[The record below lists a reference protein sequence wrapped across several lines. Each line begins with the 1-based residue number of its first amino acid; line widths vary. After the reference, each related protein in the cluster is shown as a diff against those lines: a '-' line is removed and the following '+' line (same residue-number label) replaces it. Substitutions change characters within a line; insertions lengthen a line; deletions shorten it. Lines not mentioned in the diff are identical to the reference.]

1 MNQPY
6 NLYQQT
12 SITTSNPMKI
22 VLMLYDGAIGFL
34 KDSIEAIN
42 KKDVKSKIVAINRA
56 KDIITELNN
65 SLKCEIGGELAVNL
79 RRLYFFM
86 DRHLF
91 QANLNNNTKAIHEVI
106 QLLSTLREAWQDAY
120 NQTAVPGTIPYN
132 QIENRSYRRSGIR
145 V

>member
-1 MNQPY
+1 MNQTY

-12 SITTSNPMKI
+12 SITTSNPMKL

-42 KKDVKSKIVAINRA
+42 KKDVKSKIIAINRA

-65 SLKCEIGGELAVNL
+65 SLKCEIGGEFALTL
-79 RRLYFFM
+79 RRLYYFM

-91 QANLNNNTKAIHEVI
+91 QANLKNDVQAIREVI
-106 QLLSTLREAWQDAY
+106 QLLSSLREAWQDAY
-120 NQTAVPGTIPYN
+120 NQTAVPGTAPYN
-132 QIENRSYRRSGIR
+132 QIENRSYRQSGIR
-145 V
+145 I